1 MPLFLIK
8 KLIQALC
15 LMVVVAFI
23 AFSMFQYL
31 GDPVNNMLP
40 ESATQAERMQLR
52 HSLGLSDPMLTQFL
66 HFMQRILHGDFGIS
80 YYNQVDVFHL
90 IMERLPATLEL
101 VFVAVVLSLAVG
113 FPLGVWSA
121 ISKNRVMP
129 GLIQGL
135 SLIGISLP
143 GFLTG
148 ILLIIIF
155 SVWLGW
161 FPSSGR
167 GDTVH
172 LGFWST
178 GLLSLSGWRSVI
190 LPAVSLSL
198 FMITLIVRLVRTQML
213 EVMGTEYIKFARA
226 RGLTSRSIWFH
237 HALRNALLPVVTIIG
252 LQIGGLIAF
261 AIVTET
267 VFQWPGM
274 GLLFIQAINYVD
286 IPVISAYLIFIAL
299 IFIVVNTTVDLL
311 YFLIDPRMKKQ

>member
-52 HSLGLSDPMLTQFL
+52 NSLGLSDPMLTQFL

-101 VFVAVVLSLAVG
+101 VFVAVVLSLVVG

-143 GFLTG
+143 SFLTG

-190 LPAVSLSL
+190 LPAISLSM
-198 FMITLIVRLVRTQML
+198 FMITLIIRLVRTQML
-213 EVMGTEYIKFARA
+213 EVMGTDYIKFARA
-226 RGLTSRSIWFH
+226 RGLKSRSIWFH

-299 IFIVVNTTVDLL
+299 IFIVINTTVDLL

>member
-52 HSLGLSDPMLTQFL
+52 NSLGLSDPMLTQFL

-101 VFVAVVLSLAVG
+101 VFVAVVLSLVVG

-129 GLIQGL
+129 
-135 SLIGISLP
+135 
-143 GFLTG
+143 
-148 ILLIIIF
+148 
-155 SVWLGW
+155 
-161 FPSSGR
+161 
-167 GDTVH
+167 
-172 LGFWST
+172 
-178 GLLSLSGWRSVI
+178 
-190 LPAVSLSL
+190 A
-198 FMITLIVRLVRTQML
+198 
-213 EVMGTEYIKFARA
+213 
-226 RGLTSRSIWFH
+226 
-237 HALRNALLPVVTIIG
+237 
-252 LQIGGLIAF
+252 
-261 AIVTET
+261 
-267 VFQWPGM
+267 
-274 GLLFIQAINYVD
+274 
-286 IPVISAYLIFIAL
+286 
-299 IFIVVNTTVDLL
+299 
-311 YFLIDPRMKKQ
+311 

>member
-52 HSLGLSDPMLTQFL
+52 NSLGLSDPMLTQFL

-101 VFVAVVLSLAVG
+101 VFVAVVLSLMVG

-143 GFLTG
+143 SFLTG

-198 FMITLIVRLVRTQML
+198 FMITLIIRLVRTQML
-213 EVMGTEYIKFARA
+213 EVMGTDYIKFARA
-226 RGLTSRSIWFH
+226 RGLKSRSIWFH

-299 IFIVVNTTVDLL
+299 IFIVINTTVDLL